1 MQVQEGEGWRWLVDP
16 ARHPFSVLVGGPG
29 WAVEL
34 TVAEAG
40 ELQRGLLELLREH
53 RALAAQLMPQE
64 AITLELERGQLWLAL
79 EGDLEAWALRFVL
92 TPSGG
97 LRAVEGSWPPSVSQA
112 LAAALGALGINPG

>member
-16 ARHPFSVLVGGPG
+16 ARHPFPVLVGGPG

-34 TVAEAG
+34 TAAEAG

-53 RALAAQLMPQE
+53 RSLAAQLMPQE

-79 EGDLEAWALRFVL
+79 EGDLEGWALRFVL

-112 LAAALGALGINPG
+112 LVAALGALGHNPG

>member
-34 TVAEAG
+34 TAAEAG

-64 AITLELERGQLWLAL
+64 VSSGWLWRETWRPGRCVSCLPPRGASEPWKAA
-79 EGDLEAWALRFVL
+79 GRHRSARHW
-92 TPSGG
+92 
-97 LRAVEGSWPPSVSQA
+97 SQ
-112 LAAALGALGINPG
+112 P

>member
-53 RALAAQLMPQE
+53 RALAAQLMPRRRSP
-64 AITLELERGQLWLAL
+64 LNWNGVSSGWLWR
-79 EGDLEAWALRFVL
+79 ETWRPGRC
-92 TPSGG
+92 
-97 LRAVEGSWPPSVSQA
+97 VSC
-112 LAAALGALGINPG
+112 